1 MKRFK
6 KIAAASLA
14 AITLFTGVS
23 TAHAAQFDAKRIFG
37 YSTGYTNEDG
47 GVAEIV
53 AYNKDNNSLYLV
65 NGSEKSIDI
74 VEITNFNVND
84 GASNKLNL
92 TKRINPADMIPG
104 FTFGDL
110 TSVVVNT
117 SDKTIAV
124 AVQAE
129 DYSANGAI
137 LILNYDGTYKTH
149 YEAGVQPDMVI
160 TAVNGRYLLTANEG
174 EPRKGYETGID
185 PAGTITIVDTESSS
199 VRTIG
204 FEKYDTEEGRKSL
217 LNNQVV
223 LKKDAKPSLDLEPE
237 YITVSG
243 NTAYVSLQEANSIAV
258 IDIAAGEVAGV
269 YGMGFKNHNAVGNE
283 LDLIK
288 GKDSAQGIS
297 IANKNVYGVYMPDAL
312 SVINIDSKDYILTAN
327 EGDARE
333 WEEYV
338 NITESKLTDSAGNSV
353 KYEHLINDYH
363 DGFEENNTYV
373 LGGRSFSIIDA
384 RTMKVVY
391 DSGSEIERFTASA
404 YPEYFNSS
412 NKNIELD
419 NRSGKKG
426 PEPESV
432 TTFFS
437 KGVPYAAVA
446 LERIGGLMFYD
457 ISNPSDA
464 KFIKYVNTRDFS
476 ADIAGDVAPE
486 GLYALSDTESPT
498 GNAIIFAAFEVSG
511 TVGAFEFTTPNVKL
525 SSFNDIK
532 RHWAEYE
539 IINMTN
545 AGLFKRVAEGQFAPE
560 ATLSKAMVVQTLYR
574 LNGNTVESTGA
585 DWYNTSLKWAMDNS
599 LFAGMEKFEEN
610 HESPINREEIAVLF
624 KNYSKHT
631 GENISVV
638 ADLSSFADY
647 ENLSD
652 WSVDGVKYAVKNGLI
667 KGDDLGELNG
677 KDTATRAEAATI
689 LYRFISNGKATP
701 IPAMA
706 ISPFGILP
714 INILSTMLYN
724 RLTS

>member
-53 AYNKDNNSLYLV
+53 AYNKDNNILYLV

-353 KYEHLINDYH
+353 KYEHLISDYH

-610 HESPINREEIAVLF
+610 YESPINREEIAVLF

-638 ADLSSFADY
+638 ADLSEYTDY

-652 WSVDGVKYAVKNGLI
+652 WSVEGVKYAVKNGLI

-689 LYRFISNGKATP
+689 LYRFISK
-701 IPAMA
+701 
-706 ISPFGILP
+706 
-714 INILSTMLYN
+714 
-724 RLTS
+724 

>member
-353 KYEHLINDYH
+353 KYEHLISDYH

-610 HESPINREEIAVLF
+610 YESPINREEIAVLF

-689 LYRFISNGKATP
+689 LYRFISK
-701 IPAMA
+701 
-706 ISPFGILP
+706 
-714 INILSTMLYN
+714 
-724 RLTS
+724 